1 MDAGG
6 ARGTAVTG
14 ADRRPTE
21 VERARR
27 RRGQRLEAV
36 LGFLGFFLVVTVV
49 AAVRAIVIGEPSM
62 LASLILLVLL
72 ALTGWAVRERLRI

>member
-1 MDAGG
+1 M
-6 ARGTAVTG
+6 
-14 ADRRPTE
+14 
-21 VERARR
+21 ERARR

-49 AAVRAIVIGEPSM
+49 AAVRAIVIGGPSM

-72 ALTGWAVRERLRI
+72 ALTGWALRERLRS